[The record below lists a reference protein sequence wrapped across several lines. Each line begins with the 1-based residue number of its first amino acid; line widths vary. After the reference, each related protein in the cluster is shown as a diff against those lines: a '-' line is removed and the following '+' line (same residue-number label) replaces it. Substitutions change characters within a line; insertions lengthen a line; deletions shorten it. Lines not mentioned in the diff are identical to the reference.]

1 MTTPLLEGV
10 LVDLVP
16 YGNAFMARD
25 HDWWNN
31 ESQFWGSMGG
41 YNIATQA
48 EVDREHKEW
57 IESTRPRTG
66 VAFGVQA
73 KDGTPL
79 GYIGYNWLIAHCRV
93 ANLGVVL
100 GEQSYWGGGYGTDA
114 LLLLMRYSFDILDL
128 RKVWLDTMALNA
140 RVLRQME
147 KVGFQ
152 LEARHRAA
160 TWVTMDWVDAV
171 VFSFFQADWP
181 GYDAMIARLNIQP
194 R

>member
-1 MTTPLLEGV
+1 MLTGV

-16 YGNAFMARD
+16 YGKRFMARD

-41 YNIATQA
+41 YNIASQA
-48 EVDREHKEW
+48 EVDREHQEW

-66 VAFGVQA
+66 VPFGVQA

-79 GYIGYNWLIAHCRV
+79 GYIGHNWLSAASRT
-93 ANLGVVL
+93 ANLGAVI
-100 GEQSYWGGGYGTDA
+100 GEQAYWGGGYGTDA
-114 LLLLMRYSFDILDL
+114 LLLLMDYSFDVLDL
-128 RKVWLDTMALNA
+128 RKLWLDTMALNA

-147 KVGFQ
+147 KVGFA

-160 TWVTMDWVDAV
+160 TWVGTEWVDSV
-171 VFSFFQADWP
+171 VFGYFQADWP
-181 GYDAMIARLNIQP
+181 GYHAMIERLNIRP